1 MEHILKYGPSEEL
14 GRVADGICSCKMHR
28 HNAIALVE
36 TAEKH
41 PIPVPM
47 PEESDRSSKY

>member
-1 MEHILKYGPSEEL
+1 MEYILKYGTSGEL
-14 GRVADGICSCKMHR
+14 GRVADGIYSCKMHK
-28 HNAIALVE
+28 HNAIALVA